1 MSTPTLLDAIRVVKE
16 NERIAAESYADAA
29 KKVSHPMGKKLFE
42 MLSEFEKV
50 HYAQLTSLEKSLE
63 ERGDFLDSE
72 GKEFPLPPI
81 FEIKAAEEPDQKSI
95 YGIISAA
102 MDLEK
107 QAEKT
112 YADLAALI
120 TNPQGNE
127 IFRRLSEQEHNHYL
141 ILRDA
146 YWALSQRDSP
156 SRLSDR

>member
-1 MSTPTLLDAIRVVKE
+1 MSTSNLLDAIRVVRE
-16 NERIAAESYADAA
+16 NERIASEGYADAA

-42 MLSEFEKV
+42 MLSEFEKF
-50 HYAQLTSLEKSLE
+50 HYAQLTTLEKSVE
-63 ERGDFLDSE
+63 ERPDFLNSE

-81 FEIKAAEEPDQKSI
+81 FEIKAAEEPNQNSLM
-95 YGIISAA
+95 GIISAA

-127 IFRRLSEQEHNHYL
+127 MFRRLSEQEHSHYR

-146 YWALSQRDSP
+146 YWALSQE
-156 SRLSDR
+156 RLDLR